1 MRVALPGKRR
11 KIRPNLFLPGR
22 ILAPVP
28 SRLEWRHEGCF
39 LLRGPLRRTGGAQ
52 RGAYNTP
59 AGRQG
64 EAGLLPDTAMKP
76 QLYYRAQELTRKTKI
91 LLVQEPSRLGGQR
104 LGE

>member
-1 MRVALPGKRR
+1 MRVVFYCVARYVEGG
-11 KIRPNLFLPGR
+11 RPT
-22 ILAPVP
+22 
-28 SRLEWRHEGCF
+28 RHS
-39 LLRGPLRRTGGAQ
+39 
-52 RGAYNTP
+52 YTP